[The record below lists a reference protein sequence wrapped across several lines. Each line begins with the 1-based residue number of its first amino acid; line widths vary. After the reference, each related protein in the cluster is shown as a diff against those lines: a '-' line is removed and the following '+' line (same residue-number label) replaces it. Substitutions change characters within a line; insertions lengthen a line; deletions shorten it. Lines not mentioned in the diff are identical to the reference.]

1 MASLQLE
8 QTTLGGVPLDIEDFT
23 KVDIKGDG
31 VFDKLLQT
39 FRIHLQEEFDKNRIV
54 GKQYSDAFIQGYLGI
69 ERDAIELMLAKEKQ
83 ALEIKLL
90 ESQIA
95 GQEKQNQL
103 IDAQIA
109 GIVLDNVAKDFNN
122 TKMLPEQLAQIIKE
136 NDILDVDRQT
146 KGYNLDFILPAQL
159 QNMLAEKL
167 QTEAQTGLIGSNKL
181 NVDKDTAVKDYQL
194 TFMMPKELERVTA
207 EVGLSQANKSKV
219 EYEVVS
225 LLPAQLQNMTKQNSL
240 LDAQAA
246 RTIAETADV
255 TKGTELKDY
264 QLGFVL
270 PSEVARNEAENLRIN
285 ADTDRITMEVTK
297 IPYEIQMLQAALTKI
312 PAEVALLNKQVTK
325 IDKDIGLQ
333 TAQISLQLKQVDLAE
348 KQILMAAKEL
358 LLKDKQLE
366 LQTAEIAVK
375 KKQLDLLAQQILQAA
390 EEMKLMKQKVITEQ
404 AQTDPAVVKPGSVID
419 KQNKVLDA
427 QNKAYEQDA
436 VTKAAGQLISTWSVR
451 RNTDEAE
458 AANGI
463 NKLDNDYIGA
473 SVKAMFTAVGIPL
486 PTP

>member
-219 EYEVVS
+219 EYEVAS

-240 LDAQAA
+240 LDAQAS

-255 TKGTELKDY
+255 TKGTELKNY

-285 ADTDRITMEVTK
+285 ADTDRIAMEVTK

-325 IDKDIGLQ
+325 IDKDIELQ
-333 TAQISLQLKQVDLAE
+333 TAQISLELKQVDLAE

-375 KKQLDLLAQQILQAA
+375 NKQLDLLAQQILQAA

-427 QNKAYEQDA
+427 QTTAYANDNLHKLA
-436 VTKAAGQLISTWSVR
+436 TLMVNSWMTR

-458 AANGI
+458 AADGV

-473 SVKAMFTAVGIPL
+473 VLTKAFTAAGV
-486 PTP
+486 PTPP

>member
-194 TFMMPKELERVTA
+194 KFMMPKELERVTA

-219 EYEVVS
+219 EYEVAS

-325 IDKDIGLQ
+325 IDKDIELQ
-333 TAQISLQLKQVDLAE
+333 TAQISLELKQVDLAE

-375 KKQLDLLAQQILQAA
+375 NKQLDLLAQQILQAA

-427 QNKAYEQDA
+427 QTTAYANDNLHKLA
-436 VTKAAGQLISTWSVR
+436 TLMVNSWMTR

-458 AANGI
+458 AADGV

-473 SVKAMFTAVGIPL
+473 VLTKAFTAAGV
-486 PTP
+486 PTPP

>member
-167 QTEAQTGLIGSNKL
+167 QTEAQTGLVGANKL
-181 NVDKDTAVKDYQL
+181 NVEKDTAVKDYQL

-207 EVGLSQANKSKV
+207 EVGLTQANKSKV
-219 EYEVVS
+219 EYEVAS

-270 PSEVARNEAENLRIN
+270 PSEVARNEAESLRIN

-325 IDKDIGLQ
+325 IDKDIELQ
-333 TAQISLQLKQVDLAE
+333 TAQISLELKQVALAE

-375 KKQLDLLAQQILQAA
+375 NKQLDLLAQQILQAA

-427 QNKAYEQDA
+427 QTTAYANDNLHKLA
-436 VTKAAGQLISTWSVR
+436 TLMVNSWMTR

-458 AANGI
+458 AADGV

-473 SVKAMFTAVGIPL
+473 VLTKAFTSAGVT
-486 PTP
+486 TP

>member
-23 KVDIKGDG
+23 KVNIKGDG

-194 TFMMPKELERVTA
+194 TFMLPKELERVTA

-219 EYEVVS
+219 EYEVAS

-285 ADTDRITMEVTK
+285 ADTDRIAMEVTK

-325 IDKDIGLQ
+325 IDKDIELQ

-375 KKQLDLLAQQILQAA
+375 NKQLDLLAQQILQAA

-427 QNKAYEQDA
+427 QTTAYANDNLHKLA
-436 VTKAAGQLISTWSVR
+436 TLMVNSWMTR

-458 AANGI
+458 AADGV

-473 SVKAMFTAVGIPL
+473 VLTKAFTAAGV
-486 PTP
+486 PTPP

>member
-219 EYEVVS
+219 EYEVAS

-270 PSEVARNEAENLRIN
+270 PSEVARNEAESLRIN

-325 IDKDIGLQ
+325 IDKDIELQ

-348 KQILMAAKEL
+348 KQILMAGKEL

-375 KKQLDLLAQQILQAA
+375 NKQLDLLAQQILQAA

-427 QNKAYEQDA
+427 QTTAYANDNLHKLA
-436 VTKAAGQLISTWSVR
+436 TLMVNSWMTR

-458 AANGI
+458 AADGV

-473 SVKAMFTAVGIPL
+473 VLTKAFTAAGV
-486 PTP
+486 PTPP

>member
-159 QNMLAEKL
+159 QNMLADKL

-181 NVDKDTAVKDYQL
+181 NVDKDIAVKDYQL
-194 TFMMPKELERVTA
+194 KFMMPKELERVTA

-219 EYEVVS
+219 EYEVAS

-285 ADTDRITMEVTK
+285 ADTDRIAMEVTK

-325 IDKDIGLQ
+325 IDKDIELQ
-333 TAQISLQLKQVDLAE
+333 TAQISLELKQVDLAE

-375 KKQLDLLAQQILQAA
+375 NKQLDLLAQQILQAA

-427 QNKAYEQDA
+427 QTTAYANDNLHKLA
-436 VTKAAGQLISTWSVR
+436 TLMVNSWMTR

-458 AANGI
+458 AADGV

-473 SVKAMFTAVGIPL
+473 VLTKAFTAAGV
-486 PTP
+486 PTPP

>member
-219 EYEVVS
+219 EYEVAS

-285 ADTDRITMEVTK
+285 ADTDRIAMEVTK

-325 IDKDIGLQ
+325 IDKDIELQ

-375 KKQLDLLAQQILQAA
+375 NKQLDLLAQQILQAA

-427 QNKAYEQDA
+427 QTTAYANDNLH
-436 VTKAAGQLISTWSVR
+436 KLSTLMVNSWMTR

-458 AANGI
+458 AADGV

-473 SVKAMFTAVGIPL
+473 VLTKAFTAAGV
-486 PTP
+486 PTPP

>member
-31 VFDKLLQT
+31 VFDKLLRT

-194 TFMMPKELERVTA
+194 KFMMPKELERVTA

-219 EYEVVS
+219 EYEVAS

-270 PSEVARNEAENLRIN
+270 PSEVARNESENLRIN
-285 ADTDRITMEVTK
+285 TDTDRITMEVTK

-325 IDKDIGLQ
+325 IDKDIELQ

-375 KKQLDLLAQQILQAA
+375 NKQLDLLAQQILQAA

-427 QNKAYEQDA
+427 QTTAYANDNLHKLA
-436 VTKAAGQLISTWSVR
+436 TLMVNSWMTR

-458 AANGI
+458 AADGV

-473 SVKAMFTAVGIPL
+473 VLTKAFTAAGV
-486 PTP
+486 PTPP

>member
-181 NVDKDTAVKDYQL
+181 NVEKDTAVKDYQL
-194 TFMMPKELERVTA
+194 KFMMPKELERVTA

-219 EYEVVS
+219 EYEVAS

-270 PSEVARNEAENLRIN
+270 PSEVARNEAESLRIN

-325 IDKDIGLQ
+325 IDKDIELQ

-375 KKQLDLLAQQILQAA
+375 NKQLDLLAQQILQAA

-427 QNKAYEQDA
+427 QTTAYANDNLHKLA
-436 VTKAAGQLISTWSVR
+436 TLMVNSWMTR

-458 AANGI
+458 AADGV

-473 SVKAMFTAVGIPL
+473 VLTKAFTAAGV
-486 PTP
+486 PTPP

>member
-194 TFMMPKELERVTA
+194 TYVMPKELERVTA

-219 EYEVVS
+219 EYEVAS

-325 IDKDIGLQ
+325 IDKDIELQ

-375 KKQLDLLAQQILQAA
+375 NKQLDLLAQQILQAA

-427 QNKAYEQDA
+427 QTTAYANDNLHKLA
-436 VTKAAGQLISTWSVR
+436 TLMVNSWMTR

-458 AANGI
+458 AADGV

-473 SVKAMFTAVGIPL
+473 VLTKAFTAAGV
-486 PTP
+486 PTPP

>member
-95 GQEKQNQL
+95 GQQKQNEL

-109 GIVLDNVAKDFNN
+109 GIMLDNIAKDFNN

-159 QNMLAEKL
+159 QSMLAEKA
-167 QTEAQTGLIGSNKL
+167 QTEAQTGLIGANKL
-181 NVDKDTAVKDYQL
+181 NVEKETAVKDYQL
-194 TFMMPKELERVTA
+194 TFVMPKELERVTA
-207 EVGLSQANKSKV
+207 EVGLTQANKSKV
-219 EYEVVS
+219 EYEVAS

-325 IDKDIGLQ
+325 IDKDIELQ

-375 KKQLDLLAQQILQAA
+375 NKQLDLLAQQILQAA

-427 QNKAYEQDA
+427 QTTAYANDNLHKLA
-436 VTKAAGQLISTWSVR
+436 TLMVNSWMTR

-458 AANGI
+458 AADGV

-473 SVKAMFTAVGIPL
+473 VLTKAFTAAGV
-486 PTP
+486 PTPP

>member
-167 QTEAQTGLIGSNKL
+167 QTAAQTGLIGANKL
-181 NVDKDTAVKDYQL
+181 NVEKDTAVKDYQL

-219 EYEVVS
+219 EYEVAS

-285 ADTDRITMEVTK
+285 ADTDRIAMEVTK

-325 IDKDIGLQ
+325 IDKDIELQ

-375 KKQLDLLAQQILQAA
+375 NKQLDLLAQQILQAA

-427 QNKAYEQDA
+427 QTTAYANDNLH
-436 VTKAAGQLISTWSVR
+436 KLSTLMVNSWMTR

-458 AANGI
+458 AADGV

-473 SVKAMFTAVGIPL
+473 VLTKAFTAAGV
-486 PTP
+486 PTPP

>member
-181 NVDKDTAVKDYQL
+181 NVEKETAVKDYQL

-219 EYEVVS
+219 EYEVAS

-240 LDAQAA
+240 LDAQAS

-325 IDKDIGLQ
+325 IDKDIELQ

-348 KQILMAAKEL
+348 KQILMAGKEL

-375 KKQLDLLAQQILQAA
+375 NKQLDLLAQQILQAA

-427 QNKAYEQDA
+427 QTTAYANDNLHKLA
-436 VTKAAGQLISTWSVR
+436 TLMVNSWMTR

-458 AANGI
+458 AADGV

-473 SVKAMFTAVGIPL
+473 VLTKAFTAAGV
-486 PTP
+486 PTPP

>member
-23 KVDIKGDG
+23 KVAIKGDG

-103 IDAQIA
+103 IDAQIS

-136 NDILDVDRQT
+136 NDILDVDRRT

-194 TFMMPKELERVTA
+194 KFMMPKELERVTA

-219 EYEVVS
+219 EYEVAS

-240 LDAQAA
+240 LDAQAS

-325 IDKDIGLQ
+325 IDKDIELQ

-348 KQILMAAKEL
+348 KQILMAGKEL

-375 KKQLDLLAQQILQAA
+375 NKQLDLLAQQILQAA

-427 QNKAYEQDA
+427 QTTAYANDNLHKLA
-436 VTKAAGQLISTWSVR
+436 TLMVNSWMTR

-458 AANGI
+458 AADGV

-473 SVKAMFTAVGIPL
+473 VLTKAFTAAGV
-486 PTP
+486 PTPP

>member
-194 TFMMPKELERVTA
+194 AFMMPKELERVTA

-219 EYEVVS
+219 EYEVAS

-285 ADTDRITMEVTK
+285 ADTDRIAMEVTK

-325 IDKDIGLQ
+325 IDKDIELQ

-375 KKQLDLLAQQILQAA
+375 NKQLDLLAQQILQAA

-427 QNKAYEQDA
+427 QTTAYANDNLHKLA
-436 VTKAAGQLISTWSVR
+436 TLMVNSWMTR

-458 AANGI
+458 AADGV

-473 SVKAMFTAVGIPL
+473 VLTKAFTAAGV
-486 PTP
+486 PTPP

>member
-207 EVGLSQANKSKV
+207 EVGLTQANKSKV
-219 EYEVVS
+219 EYEVAS

-270 PSEVARNEAENLRIN
+270 PSEVARNEAESLRIN

-325 IDKDIGLQ
+325 IDKDIELQ

-375 KKQLDLLAQQILQAA
+375 NKQLDLLAQQILQAA

-427 QNKAYEQDA
+427 QTTAYANDNLHKLA
-436 VTKAAGQLISTWSVR
+436 TLMVNSWMTR

-458 AANGI
+458 AADGV

-473 SVKAMFTAVGIPL
+473 VLTKAFTAAGV
-486 PTP
+486 PTPP

>member
-219 EYEVVS
+219 EYEVAS

-246 RTIAETADV
+246 RTNAETVDV

-285 ADTDRITMEVTK
+285 ADTDRIAMEVTK

-325 IDKDIGLQ
+325 IDKDIELQ

-375 KKQLDLLAQQILQAA
+375 NKQLDLLAQQILQAA

-427 QNKAYEQDA
+427 QTTAYANDNLHKLA
-436 VTKAAGQLISTWSVR
+436 TLMVNSWMTR

-458 AANGI
+458 AADGV

-473 SVKAMFTAVGIPL
+473 VLTKAFTAAGV
-486 PTP
+486 PTPP

>member
-23 KVDIKGDG
+23 KVNIKGDG

-219 EYEVVS
+219 EYEVAS

-240 LDAQAA
+240 LDAQAS

-325 IDKDIGLQ
+325 IDKDIELQ

-375 KKQLDLLAQQILQAA
+375 NKQLDLLAQQILQAA

-427 QNKAYEQDA
+427 QTTAYANDNLHKLA
-436 VTKAAGQLISTWSVR
+436 TLMVNSWMTR

-458 AANGI
+458 AADGV

-473 SVKAMFTAVGIPL
+473 VLTKAFTAAGV
-486 PTP
+486 PTPP

>member
-181 NVDKDTAVKDYQL
+181 NVDKDTAVKNYQL
-194 TFMMPKELERVTA
+194 TYVMPKELERVTA

-219 EYEVVS
+219 EYEVAS

-285 ADTDRITMEVTK
+285 ADTDRITKEVTK

-325 IDKDIGLQ
+325 IDKDIELQ

-375 KKQLDLLAQQILQAA
+375 NKQLDLLAQQILQAA

-427 QNKAYEQDA
+427 QTTAYANDNLHKLA
-436 VTKAAGQLISTWSVR
+436 TLMVNSWMTR

-458 AANGI
+458 AADGV

-473 SVKAMFTAVGIPL
+473 VLTKAFTAAGV
-486 PTP
+486 PTPP

>member
-103 IDAQIA
+103 IDAQIS
-109 GIVLDNVAKDFNN
+109 GIVLDNVTKDFNN

-207 EVGLSQANKSKV
+207 EVGLTQANKSKV
-219 EYEVVS
+219 EYEVAS

-325 IDKDIGLQ
+325 IDKDIELQ

-375 KKQLDLLAQQILQAA
+375 QKQLDLLAQQILQAA

-427 QNKAYEQDA
+427 QTTAYANDNLHKLA
-436 VTKAAGQLISTWSVR
+436 TLMVNSWMTR

-458 AANGI
+458 AADGV

-473 SVKAMFTAVGIPL
+473 VLTKAFTAAGV
-486 PTP
+486 PTPP

>member
-39 FRIHLQEEFDKNRIV
+39 FRVHLKEEFDKNRIV
-54 GKQYSDAFIQGYLGI
+54 GKQYSDAFIQGYLSI

-194 TFMMPKELERVTA
+194 TYVMPKELERVTA

-219 EYEVVS
+219 EYEVAS

-285 ADTDRITMEVTK
+285 ADTDRIAMEVTK

-325 IDKDIGLQ
+325 IDKDIELQ

-375 KKQLDLLAQQILQAA
+375 NKQLDLLAQQILQAA

-427 QNKAYEQDA
+427 QTTAYANDNLHKLA
-436 VTKAAGQLISTWSVR
+436 TLMVNSWMTR

-458 AANGI
+458 AADGV

-473 SVKAMFTAVGIPL
+473 VLTKAFTAAGV
-486 PTP
+486 PTPP

>member
-219 EYEVVS
+219 EYEVAS

-270 PSEVARNEAENLRIN
+270 PSEVARNEAESLRIN

-325 IDKDIGLQ
+325 IDKDIELQ

-375 KKQLDLLAQQILQAA
+375 NKQLDLLAQQILQAA

-427 QNKAYEQDA
+427 QTTAYANDNLHKLA
-436 VTKAAGQLISTWSVR
+436 TLMVNSWMTR

-458 AANGI
+458 AADGV

-473 SVKAMFTAVGIPL
+473 VLTKAFTAAGV
-486 PTP
+486 PTPP

>member
-219 EYEVVS
+219 EYEVTS

-285 ADTDRITMEVTK
+285 ADTDRIAMEVTK

-325 IDKDIGLQ
+325 IDKDIELQ
-333 TAQISLQLKQVDLAE
+333 TAQISLELKQVDLAE

-427 QNKAYEQDA
+427 QTTAYANDNLHKLA
-436 VTKAAGQLISTWSVR
+436 TLMVNSWMTR

-458 AANGI
+458 AADGV

-473 SVKAMFTAVGIPL
+473 VLTKAFTAAGV
-486 PTP
+486 PTPP

>member
-194 TFMMPKELERVTA
+194 TYVMPKELERVTA

-219 EYEVVS
+219 EYEVAS

-285 ADTDRITMEVTK
+285 ADTDRIAMEVTK

-325 IDKDIGLQ
+325 IDKDIELQ

-375 KKQLDLLAQQILQAA
+375 NKQLDLLAQQILQAA

-427 QNKAYEQDA
+427 QTTAYANDNLHKLA
-436 VTKAAGQLISTWSVR
+436 TLMVNSWMTR

-458 AANGI
+458 AADGV

-473 SVKAMFTAVGIPL
+473 VLTKAFTAAGV
-486 PTP
+486 PTPP

>member
-31 VFDKLLQT
+31 VLDKLLQT

-207 EVGLSQANKSKV
+207 EVGLTQANKSKV
-219 EYEVVS
+219 AYEVAS

-285 ADTDRITMEVTK
+285 ADTNRITMEVTK
-297 IPYEIQMLQAALTKI
+297 IPYEIQLLQAALTKI

-325 IDKDIGLQ
+325 IDKDIELQ

-375 KKQLDLLAQQILQAA
+375 NKQLDLLAQQILQAA

-427 QNKAYEQDA
+427 QTTAYANDNLHKLA
-436 VTKAAGQLISTWSVR
+436 TLMVNSWMTR

-458 AANGI
+458 AADGV

-473 SVKAMFTAVGIPL
+473 VLTKAFTAAGV
-486 PTP
+486 PTPP

>member
-95 GQEKQNQL
+95 GQQKQNEL

-109 GIVLDNVAKDFNN
+109 GIMLDNIAKDFNN

-159 QNMLAEKL
+159 QSMLAEKA
-167 QTEAQTGLIGSNKL
+167 QTEAQTGLIGANKL
-181 NVDKDTAVKDYQL
+181 NVEKETAVKDYQL
-194 TFMMPKELERVTA
+194 TFVMPKELERVTA
-207 EVGLSQANKSKV
+207 EVGLTQANKSKV
-219 EYEVVS
+219 EYEVAS

-246 RTIAETADV
+246 RTTAETADV

-325 IDKDIGLQ
+325 IDKDIELQ

-375 KKQLDLLAQQILQAA
+375 NKQLDLLAQQILQAA

-427 QNKAYEQDA
+427 QTTAYANDNLHKLA
-436 VTKAAGQLISTWSVR
+436 TLMVNSWMTR

-458 AANGI
+458 AADGV

-473 SVKAMFTAVGIPL
+473 VLTKAFTAAGIP
-486 PTP
+486 TPP